1 MFCKYKERGA
11 LNRLL
16 LLTEE
21 EKKKGVIC
29 SSAGN
34 HAQAVSH
41 HATRLGINSIIVMPE
56 TTPYVKV
63 RNTAR
68 FGGKVL
74 LHGENYDEAYSKA
87 LEIAEEEGRT
97 FVHAF
102 NDTAVVAGQGTVAL
116 ELLEENP
123 YLVIYIF

>member
-1 MFCKYKERGA
+1 MNK
-11 LNRLL
+11 LL
-16 LLTEE
+16 LLTEDQ
-21 EKKKGVIC
+21 KAKGVIC

-41 HATRLGINSIIVMPE
+41 HATRLGIDAVIVMPL

-63 RNTAR
+63 KMTQQ
-68 FGGKVL
+68 FGGQVL
-74 LHGENYDEAYSKA
+74 LHGDSYDDAYQKA
-87 LEIAEEEGRT
+87 IEIAEQQGRT

-102 NDTAVVAGQGTVAL
+102 NDKDVVAGQGTVAM

-123 YLVIYIF
+123 YLVLLRPILAISTL

>member
-1 MFCKYKERGA
+1 LNKLLTLTDEEKERG
-11 LNRLL
+11 
-16 LLTEE
+16 
-21 EKKKGVIC
+21 VVC

-41 HATRLGINSIIVMPE
+41 HSTRLGIDGVIVMPE

-63 RNTAR
+63 KMTQK

-74 LHGENYDEAYSKA
+74 LHGDSYDEAYAKA
-87 LEIAEEEGRT
+87 LEISEKEGRT

-102 NDTAVVAGQGTVAL
+102 NDVQVVAGQGTVAL

-123 YLVIYIF
+123 FLVF